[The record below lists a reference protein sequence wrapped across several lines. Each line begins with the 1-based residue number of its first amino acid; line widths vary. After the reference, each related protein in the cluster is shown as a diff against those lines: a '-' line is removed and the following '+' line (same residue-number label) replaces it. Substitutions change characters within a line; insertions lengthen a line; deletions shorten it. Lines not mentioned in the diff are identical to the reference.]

1 MHPSRCVCVIYS
13 PFHQYTLIVL
23 APSGCCGV
31 TVPEVTFS
39 VCLAPFMTGR
49 QSCKTPQRPPVA
61 KLSDCATVFLPPPR
75 TSPTQKL
82 REFFH
87 NVSMQRYGE
96 PFSEQTNLMVWSF
109 AVAIFSVGGMIG
121 SLSVG
126 AIVNKFG
133 RCARLET
140 QLRSVGNEQ
149 TVIRIVVI

>member
-1 MHPSRCVCVIYS
+1 MHPSRCVCVGRVEIIYS
-13 PFHQYTLIVL
+13 PFHQYILIIL
-23 APSGCCGV
+23 APSGYCGV
-31 TVPEVTFS
+31 IVLEVTFS
-39 VCLAPFMTGR
+39 VCLAPFKTER

-61 KLSDCATVFLPPPR
+61 KLSDCATVFPP
-75 TSPTQKL
+75 PTQKL

-140 QLRSVGNEQ
+140 QLCSVGNYY
-149 TVIRIVVI
+149 TVIQITVI